1 MLRSG
6 EFTRKQKL
14 NTTFVSVPKTFVTSE
29 KIIDLYLL
37 YVNCSKSQGFFA
49 MFLFS
54 DNAHSNNNEI
64 IRTLIHYPEHARSKA
79 AYHSVCRLESLYLFH
94 IYL

>member
-1 MLRSG
+1 MLRLDKIAL
-6 EFTRKQKL
+6 KQKL
-14 NTTFVSVPKTFVTSE
+14 DTVFVSVPKTFVTSE

-54 DNAHSNNNEI
+54 DNVHSNNE
-64 IRTLIHYPEHARSKA
+64 
-79 AYHSVCRLESLYLFH
+79 
-94 IYL
+94 